1 MPDCGHVDPGP
12 DSTEGSGLMLKED
25 QTAFKWDP
33 SNARWKRVNT
43 SKDPSGKY
51 ATDKWIEGGG
61 ATIKTR
67 TGGEYTV
74 RPLNCTHQRP
84 AWTSLA
90 GKHKSAL

>member
-1 MPDCGHVDPGP
+1 MCQTAVILVHPVTG
-12 DSTEGSGLMLKED
+12 SAEASGLMMQED

-43 SKDPSGKY
+43 AKDPSGKY

-74 RPLNCTHQRP
+74 RP
-84 AWTSLA
+84 
-90 GKHKSAL
+90 